1 MMDFF
6 VWRGARR
13 PHSGLYA
20 TTSNKARRKKTH
32 FYVLLIMAHYTSVV
46 LGNRE

>member
-20 TTSNKARRKKTH
+20 TTSNEARRKKAH
-32 FYVLLIMAHYTSVV
+32 FYVSLIVGHYTSIVTHK
-46 LGNRE
+46 